1 MGTRRISLSL
11 LSLSHS
17 EIRRSSMPSAV
28 IFTQQQLLKMVTCTR
43 GDMAIK
49 EDSGKA
55 TMSSR
60 EVILIVLFRR
70 G

>member
-1 MGTRRISLSL
+1 MRRISLSS
-11 LSLSHS
+11 LSSSHS

-28 IFTQQQLLKMVTCTR
+28 IFTQLQLLKMVTCTR
-43 GDMAIK
+43 GDMVIK

-55 TMSSR
+55 MMSSR
-60 EVILIVLFRR
+60 EVIPIVLFQR

>member
-1 MGTRRISLSL
+1 
-11 LSLSHS
+11 
-17 EIRRSSMPSAV
+17 MPSAV

-43 GDMAIK
+43 GDMVIK
-49 EDSGKA
+49 VDSGKA

-60 EVILIVLFRR
+60 EVILIFLFQR